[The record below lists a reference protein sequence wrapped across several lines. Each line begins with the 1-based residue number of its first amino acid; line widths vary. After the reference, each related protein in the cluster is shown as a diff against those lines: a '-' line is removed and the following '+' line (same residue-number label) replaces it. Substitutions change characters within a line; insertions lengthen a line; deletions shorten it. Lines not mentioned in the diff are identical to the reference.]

1 MNSQLIDIKDGGH
14 KVNIEIPVANYV
26 HINSHT
32 AICRKAD
39 PALEPGD
46 KCLKC
51 EFGNG
56 QVGGCEEEFEH
67 VSFLCDAKE
76 RKDEK
81 DVFFEKF
88 VGSVE

>member
-1 MNSQLIDIKDGGH
+1 MNLIKITDSMKPG
-14 KVNIEIPVANYV
+14 IEIPVGQCV
-26 HINSHT
+26 KILGHT

-51 EFGNG
+51 EFSGG
-56 QVGGCEEEFEH
+56 EIGGCESRINH
-67 VSFLCDAKE
+67 VSLLCGSNE
-76 RKDEK
+76 REDGKN
-81 DVFFEKF
+81 VFFEKV

>member
-1 MNSQLIDIKDGGH
+1 MSQLIKISDCEKVEIEVPVGGL
-14 KVNIEIPVANYV
+14 VNIGKY
-26 HINSHT
+26 T

-39 PALEPGD
+39 PVLEPGD

-51 EFGNG
+51 EFSNG
-56 QVGGCEEEFEH
+56 EVGGCEEEFEY
-67 VSFLCDAKE
+67 VSFLCDATE